1 MLVQAFSYWTCLTCT
16 YIPTSNIHMPARTCL
31 CHASPDPQTD
41 TDLFPSALIAL
52 SCSRHHA
59 RPLKAFVHLQVIP
72 LASEPLHALGS
83 TRPAHFTNPNP
94 ITCPRQ
100 GLGPFFDIIFP
111 ARARN
116 PLFPRELSQSRTLYF
131 ARQLPPSLYHP
142 QTRGCASCSCTASHA
157 AICARSLGAVAYQ
170 ISPSC
175 LSLLALA
182 ADASRAASYQTSS
195 SSFSTSM

>member
-1 MLVQAFSYWTCLTCT
+1 MQAFSYWTCLTCA
-16 YIPTSNIHMPARTCL
+16 YIPTSNIHMPARPCL

-41 TDLFPSALIAL
+41 TDLCSSALIAL

-72 LASEPLHALGS
+72 LAASPLHALGS
-83 TRPAHFTNPNP
+83 IRPAQFTNPKPNNMP
-94 ITCPRQ
+94 PTRPWSLFRHHISRLCPQ
-100 GLGPFFDIIFP
+100 STFSS
-111 ARARN
+111 RAVSE
-116 PLFPRELSQSRTLYF
+116 PHPVFCTST
-131 ARQLPPSLYHP
+131 PPSLYHP
-142 QTRGCASCSCTASHA
+142 QTRGSASCSCTASHA

-182 ADASRAASYQTSS
+182 ADASRAASYRTSS
-195 SSFSTSM
+195 SSLSTSM